1 MDHLG
6 LMMDYR
12 YGKVGDCSVRRF
24 GSTMWA
30 DTKTDTNKCVSNK
43 EKIMTELQ
51 MIVLQNTRQ

>member
-1 MDHLG
+1 
-6 LMMDYR
+6 MMDYR
-12 YGKVGDCSVRRF
+12 YGKVGDCSFRRF